1 MEEAAAA
8 AAPAVLRVRRKRGA
22 DPAEA
27 LVLACKRLRSGAPEE
42 GAAAAG
48 PGPVEENIFK
58 LAATVCSQD
67 EPVQKYVREAITREK
82 ATRALTPSLKS
93 HQRIRQDLLTAKQ
106 LTRLDDR
113 YRLVSKHRATCVEGE
128 VALPAMHAASR
139 TERNKL
145 DSNGTK
151 KISQKGGS
159 MTGLSSSSAEEFQ
172 LFDII
177 HEDAAE
183 KEPLSIPATPSE
195 KSDPDVILCNSVKM
209 IREQLA
215 ISKDGKGTE
224 HREKEDDYV
233 YDIYYMETSTPGW
246 IESILSVQPYS
257 QEWELVDDDHQAE
270 KTDDDDDEDE
280 NSENHWRN
288 EYPDEEEGSTDRDT
302 TRGSDEE
309 YDSFSDE
316 ESSVIRPK
324 KWNKYPY
331 DVLKE
336 FEYDS
341 SQDLDSD

>member
-1 MEEAAAA
+1 MMEAG

-27 LVLACKRLRSGAPEE
+27 LVLACKRLRSGASEE
-42 GAAAAG
+42 GAGAAG
-48 PGPVEENIFK
+48 PGPVEENVFK

-82 ATRALTPSLKS
+82 ATRALTPSLES
-93 HQRIRQDLLTAKQ
+93 RQRIRHDLLAAK
-106 LTRLDDR
+106 LVTRQDDR
-113 YRLVSKHRATCVEGE
+113 YRLVSKHRAPCVEGE
-128 VALPAMHAASR
+128 AALQAVKAASR
-139 TERNKL
+139 AKRDDL
-145 DSNGTK
+145 GSDGTK
-151 KISQKGGS
+151 QMSHRGG
-159 MTGLSSSSAEEFQ
+159 SSSSAKEFQ

-177 HEDAAE
+177 HEDATE
-183 KEPLSIPATPSE
+183 KETVSVPVTCSE

-257 QEWELVDDDHQAE
+257 QDWELVADDHQAE
-270 KTDDDDDEDE
+270 EIDDDDDDDE

-288 EYPDEEEGSTDRDT
+288 EYPDEEEGSSDRES

-316 ESSVIRPK
+316 ESSVITPR

-341 SQDLDSD
+341 SQDFDSD

>member
-1 MEEAAAA
+1 MQSE
-8 AAPAVLRVRRKRGA
+8 
-22 DPAEA
+22 
-27 LVLACKRLRSGAPEE
+27 
-42 GAAAAG
+42 
-48 PGPVEENIFK
+48 
-58 LAATVCSQD
+58 D

-82 ATRALTPSLKS
+82 ATRALTPSLES
-93 HQRIRQDLLTAKQ
+93 RQRIRHDLLAAK
-106 LTRLDDR
+106 LVTRQDDR
-113 YRLVSKHRATCVEGE
+113 YRLVSKHRAPCVEGE
-128 VALPAMHAASR
+128 AALQAVKAASR
-139 TERNKL
+139 AKRDDL
-145 DSNGTK
+145 GSDGTK
-151 KISQKGGS
+151 QMSHRGG
-159 MTGLSSSSAEEFQ
+159 SSSSAKEFQ

-177 HEDAAE
+177 HEDATE
-183 KEPLSIPATPSE
+183 KETVSVPVTCSE
-195 KSDPDVILCNSVKM
+195 RYWTWWSGQCKDSDPVFIDEVTEIQRQEMNCHGHTGYVRAGKSDPDVILCNSVKM

-257 QEWELVDDDHQAE
+257 QDWELVADDHQAE
-270 KTDDDDDEDE
+270 EIDDDDDDDE

-288 EYPDEEEGSTDRDT
+288 EYPDEEEGSSDRES

-316 ESSVIRPK
+316 ESSVITPR

-341 SQDLDSD
+341 SQDFDSD

>member
-1 MEEAAAA
+1 MEAGAT

-27 LVLACKRLRSGAPEE
+27 LVLACKRLRSGASEE
-42 GAAAAG
+42 GAMAAG
-48 PGPVEENIFK
+48 PGPVEENVFK

-67 EPVQKYVREAITREK
+67 EPVQKYVREAITRQK
-82 ATRALTPSLKS
+82 ATRTLTPSLES
-93 HQRIRQDLLTAKQ
+93 HQRIRQDLLTAK
-106 LTRLDDR
+106 LVTRQDDR
-113 YRLVSKHRATCVEGE
+113 YRLVSKRRAHCAEGE
-128 VALPAMHAASR
+128 AAPLTVDAASR
-139 TERNKL
+139 VETHKL
-145 DSNGTK
+145 DSDGTK
-151 KISQKGGS
+151 QTSQRGG
-159 MTGLSSSSAEEFQ
+159 SSSSAEEFQ

-183 KEPLSIPATPSE
+183 KETLSIPAACSE

-209 IREQLA
+209 IRERLA
-215 ISKDGKGTE
+215 ISKDGKGME

-257 QEWELVDDDHQAE
+257 QEWELVADDHQAE
-270 KTDDDDDEDE
+270 EIDDDDDEDE

-288 EYPDEEEGSTDRDT
+288 EYPDEEEGSSDRES
-302 TRGSDEE
+302 TRGSEEE
-309 YDSFSDE
+309 YGSFSDE
-316 ESSVIRPK
+316 ESSVIRPR

>member
-1 MEEAAAA
+1 MEAGEAS
-8 AAPAVLRVRRKRGA
+8 AVLRVRRKRGA

-27 LVLACKRLRSGAPEE
+27 LVLTCKRLRSGASEE
-42 GAAAAG
+42 GAGAAG
-48 PGPVEENIFK
+48 PGPVEENVFK

-67 EPVQKYVREAITREK
+67 EPVQKYVREAITKEK
-82 ATRALTPSLKS
+82 ATRALTPSLES
-93 HQRIRQDLLTAKQ
+93 HQRIRQDLLAAK
-106 LTRLDDR
+106 LVTRQDDR
-113 YRLVSKHRATCVEGE
+113 YRLVSKYRAPCAEGE
-128 VALPAMHAASR
+128 AALPAGKAASR
-139 TERNKL
+139 AERNEL
-145 DSNGTK
+145 GSDGTK
-151 KISQKGGS
+151 QMSHRGG
-159 MTGLSSSSAEEFQ
+159 SSSSAEEFQ
-172 LFDII
+172 LFDIV

-183 KEPLSIPATPSE
+183 KEAVSVPATCSE

-209 IREQLA
+209 IRERLA

-224 HREKEDDYV
+224 HREEDNYV

-257 QEWELVDDDHQAE
+257 QDWELVADDHQAE
-270 KTDDDDDEDE
+270 EIDDDDDDDE

-288 EYPDEEEGSTDRDT
+288 EYPDEEEGSSDRES

-309 YDSFSDE
+309 YGSFSDE
-316 ESSVIRPK
+316 ESIIRPR

-341 SQDLDSD
+341 SQDFDSD

>member
-1 MEEAAAA
+1 MEAA

-27 LVLACKRLRSGAPEE
+27 LVLACKRLRSGASEQ
-42 GAAAAG
+42 GAAATG
-48 PGPVEENIFK
+48 PGPVEENVFK
-58 LAATVCSQD
+58 LAATVRSQD

-82 ATRALTPSLKS
+82 ATRALTPSLES
-93 HQRIRQDLLTAKQ
+93 YQRIRQDLLTAKL
-106 LTRLDDR
+106 LTRQDDR
-113 YRLVSKHRATCVEGE
+113 YRLVSKHRPPCAEGE
-128 VALPAMHAASR
+128 AALPAVDTASR
-139 TERNKL
+139 ADRDKPNSE
-145 DSNGTK
+145 GT
-151 KISQKGGS
+151 SQTSK
-159 MTGLSSSSAEEFQ
+159 TGDSSSSVEEFQ

-183 KEPLSIPATPSE
+183 KESLSIPATCPE
-195 KSDPDVILCNSVKM
+195 KSDPDVILCNSVRM
-209 IREQLA
+209 IRERLA
-215 ISKDGKGTE
+215 ISKDGKGTN
-224 HREKEDDYV
+224 HREKEDEYV

-257 QEWELVDDDHQAE
+257 EEWELVADDHQAE
-270 KTDDDDDEDE
+270 EIDDDDDEDE

-288 EYPDEEEGSTDRDT
+288 EYPDEEEGSSDRES

-309 YDSFSDE
+309 YGSFSDE
-316 ESSVIRPK
+316 ESSVIRPR

>member
-1 MEEAAAA
+1 MMMEAG

-27 LVLACKRLRSGAPEE
+27 LVLACKRLRSGASEE
-42 GAAAAG
+42 GAVAAG
-48 PGPVEENIFK
+48 PGPVEENVFK
-58 LAATVCSQD
+58 LAATVSSQN

-82 ATRALTPSLKS
+82 ATRALTPSLES
-93 HQRIRQDLLTAKQ
+93 HQRIRQDLLAAK
-106 LTRLDDR
+106 LVTRQDER
-113 YRLVSKHRATCVEGE
+113 YRLVSRHRAPCAEGKA
-128 VALPAMHAASR
+128 ALPAVDAASR
-139 TERNKL
+139 AERDKL
-145 DSNGTK
+145 DLDRTKQMAQREGT
-151 KISQKGGS
+151 
-159 MTGLSSSSAEEFQ
+159 SSSAEEFQ

-183 KEPLSIPATPSE
+183 KETLSIPATCPE

-209 IREQLA
+209 IRERLA

-257 QEWELVDDDHQAE
+257 QEWELVADDEAE
-270 KTDDDDDEDE
+270 EIDDADDEDE

-288 EYPDEEEGSTDRDT
+288 EYPDEEEGSSDKES

-309 YDSFSDE
+309 YEYGSFSDE
-316 ESSVIRPK
+316 ENSVIRPR

>member
-1 MEEAAAA
+1 MEAG

-27 LVLACKRLRSGAPEE
+27 LVLSCKRLRSGASEE
-42 GAAAAG
+42 GAVAPE
-48 PGPVEENIFK
+48 PGPVEENVFK
-58 LAATVCSQD
+58 LAATVSSQD

-82 ATRALTPSLKS
+82 ATRALTPSLES
-93 HQRIRQDLLTAKQ
+93 HQRIRQDLLAAKQ
-106 LTRLDDR
+106 LSRQDDR
-113 YRLVSKHRATCVEGE
+113 YRLVSKRRAPCGQGGAALLAGE
-128 VALPAMHAASR
+128 AARRMEQGGPTPEAPKPAA
-139 TERNKL
+139 
-145 DSNGTK
+145 
-151 KISQKGGS
+151 QKGGNLA
-159 MTGLSSSSAEEFQ
+159 GVLSSPAEEFQ

-177 HEDAAE
+177 QEDLAE
-183 KEPLSIPATPSE
+183 KETLSIPASGSE

-209 IREQLA
+209 IRERLA

-224 HREKEDDYV
+224 HREKDDDYV
-233 YDIYYMETSTPGW
+233 YDIYYMETLTSGW

-257 QEWELVDDDHQAE
+257 QEWELVADDHQTE
-270 KTDDDDDEDE
+270 EIDDDDEDE

-288 EYPDEEEGSTDRDT
+288 EYPDEEEGSSDRAS

-309 YDSFSDE
+309 YGSFSDE
-316 ESSVIRPK
+316 DSVIRPK